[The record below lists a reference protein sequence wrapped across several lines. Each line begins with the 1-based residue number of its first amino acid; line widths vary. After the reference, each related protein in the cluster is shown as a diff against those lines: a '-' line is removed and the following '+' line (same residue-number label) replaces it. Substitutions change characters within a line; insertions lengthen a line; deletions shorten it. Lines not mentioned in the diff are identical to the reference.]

1 MVSPVCKKAN
11 FLTAPSIGYF
21 QNETFAKLEI
31 AYETIRP
38 SSVAYYLGI
47 DSMAENL
54 TQEAITALTTKG
66 WEWDSDSRLFRPKPS
81 TATPVSVETEKI
93 KIGELAT
100 LIGGH
105 NSKAT

>member
-1 MVSPVCKKAN
+1 MNLLGSN
-11 FLTAPSIGYF
+11 FLTNSFLAYF
-21 QNETFAKLEI
+21 QNETLAKLGI

-47 DSMAENL
+47 DSMADTATPEV
-54 TQEAITALTTKG
+54 ISALTSKG
-66 WEWDSDSRLFRPKPS
+66 WEWDSESKLFRPKPLTDTS
-81 TATPVSVETEKI
+81 ASVEAEKV

-105 NSKAT
+105 SS